1 MNRDF
6 NTLLIPV
13 ESQAREL
20 DGKILLACIAA
31 EKGFKAIIGSRAYI
45 HFYASKVQRGIYL
58 AKSMRRFSHTM
69 FKILNH
75 LGHRI
80 VAWDEESLVRLPD
93 RQYYLHRLC
102 PDTFS
107 YIDHLFAWGTSDAQV
122 FKHYPAYNRQPVHSV
137 GNPRI
142 DIIRPE
148 LRDYFLPEK
157 NQLIN
162 QYGNYI
168 LVNTNF
174 GQVNH
179 FIPEAGESEASR
191 DKNLSQQSQD
201 DFIARRY
208 AHKKA
213 LFTHFKNLLPLLAA
227 TFPDTNFILRPH
239 PSENLHHWQAH
250 LKNYKNLFVTNRG
263 NASAWI
269 SGAQA
274 LISNGCTTAIE
285 ATVLNT
291 PSLGYYP
298 VTCPGIDDALPKALS
313 DVCRTDHQ
321 LCRRIDQVIA
331 GQYTGPDNDRQIL
344 SAHIANLDGAFA
356 ADKII
361 DTIDLN
367 YTQTQ
372 HRHNPLSR
380 IKGITRNNTR
390 TIIKYLNSKKSSHR
404 NSHQY
409 HKHRFPA
416 IDTDYIQ
423 HRIARLNHLTGR
435 FANLNTACLSQ
446 HIFQL
451 TV

>member
-1 MNRDF
+1 MKRDF

-13 ESQAREL
+13 ESQVREL
-20 DGKILLACIAA
+20 DGKLLLACVAA
-31 EKGFKAIIGSRAYI
+31 EKGFNAIIGSRAYL
-45 HFYASKVQRGIYL
+45 HFYASKVQHCVYM

-69 FKILNH
+69 FKILNN

-80 VAWDEESLVRLPD
+80 VAWDEENLVRLPD

-102 PDTFS
+102 PDTFA

-122 FKHYPAYNRQPVHSV
+122 FKHYSAYNNQPVHTV

-142 DIIRPE
+142 DMIRPE

-157 NQLIN
+157 NQLLN

-179 FIPEAGESEASR
+179 FIPEVGKNEASR
-191 DKNLSQQSQD
+191 DKNFSAQSED
-201 DFIARRY
+201 RFIASRY
-208 AHKKA
+208 NHKKA
-213 LFTHFKNLLPLLAA
+213 LFTRFKNLLPRLAG

-239 PSENLHHWQAH
+239 PSENLNHWQTH
-250 LKNYKNLFVTNRG
+250 LKNYKNLFVTNQG
-263 NASAWI
+263 NAIAWI

-274 LISNGCTTAIE
+274 LISNGCTTAVE
-285 ATVLNT
+285 AAVLKT

-298 VTCPGIDDALPKALS
+298 ITCPEIDDALPKALC
-313 DVCRTDHQ
+313 DVCPTEDE
-321 LCRRIDQVIA
+321 LLSRINQIIS
-331 GQYTGPDNDRQIL
+331 GKYSMPENNRQIL
-344 SAHIANLDGAFA
+344 SKHIANLDGAFA

-361 DTIDLN
+361 SAIDSN

-372 HRHNPLSR
+372 YRHNLLSR
-380 IKGITRNNTR
+380 ITGITQNNTR
-390 TIIKYLNSKKSSHR
+390 TVIKYFNGKRSSHR
-404 NSHQY
+404 NSSQY

-423 HRIARLNHLTGR
+423 NRIERLNHLTGR
-435 FANLNTACLSQ
+435 FSNLNTSSLSR

-451 TV
+451 SA